1 MTYLIKLGLNI
12 ATFWQSFSRK
22 RLVLTEQFSIDQ
34 IDGKILDLLQQNSRL
49 SNQEIANQVGSSVS
63 SVWRRINALEEAG
76 VITAYGL
83 TVSPEKMGYSE
94 TILLQV
100 SLEQHNDDYLD
111 EFTRLVQSI
120 PEILECY
127 ATTGEYD
134 YVMKVLATDMR
145 SYHRFLRNSLM
156 SMPFISKTFSQVVMD
171 KIKFQKAIPTT
182 SARMKK

>member
-1 MTYLIKLGLNI
+1 MKD
-12 ATFWQSFSRK
+12 
-22 RLVLTEQFSIDQ
+22 QFSIDQ

-83 TVSPEKMGYSE
+83 TVSPEKMGYGE

-100 SLEQHNDDYLD
+100 SLSQHHDDYLE
-111 EFTRLVQSI
+111 EFTTLVNSI

-134 YVMKVLATDMR
+134 YVLKVLATDMR
-145 SYHRFLRNSLM
+145 SYHRFLRKSLM
-156 SMPFISKTFSQVVMD
+156 SKPYISKTFSQVVMD
-171 KIKFQKAIPTT
+171 KIKFQKAVPTAA
-182 SARMKK
+182 ARTKK

>member
-1 MTYLIKLGLNI
+1 MSDQNCALIHPQSAKRFRMGKKLSD
-12 ATFWQSFSRK
+12 SFK
-22 RLVLTEQFSIDQ
+22 IDQ

-100 SLEQHNDDYLD
+100 SLGQHHDDYLE
-111 EFTRLVQSI
+111 EFTELVNAI

-134 YVMKVLATDMR
+134 YVLKVLATDMR

-156 SMPFISKTFSQVVMD
+156 SKPYISKTFSQVVMD
-171 KIKFQKAIPTT
+171 KIKFQKTVPTAA
-182 SARMKK
+182 ARMKR